1 MLNSCFIKFFC
12 ILTAYCLT
20 ANSVC
25 NATIIELQSLK
36 INFTNPK
43 EASAQAHWFPA
54 DKLSINKNGL
64 GWDGPTNALR
74 DGWIQTKPLAVGL
87 SWRPATSVSLKVSI
101 TPAPTEITLPNGQKT
116 TPYRGAI
123 FARYSPD
130 LKNWS
135 SWQELQSTPPT
146 KDLAQKKPGRNFSGR
161 LTVPNRQRSSYGPLL
176 SKYSKQ
182 DVPWKSDEEAAVK
195 WILNQQPDFFSE
207 NLPFIG
213 YVEFLFEGSFYGN
226 QRIQSFR
233 ADISYALSGL
243 HSIPRDKEVYKNRSS
258 TRWRLK
264 AKEIEETETKPN
276 QK

>member
-1 MLNSCFIKFFC
+1 MLNFCFIKSFC
-12 ILTAYCLT
+12 ILIVYCLT
-20 ANSVC
+20 VNSVC

-36 INFTNPK
+36 INFTNHK
-43 EASAQAHWFPA
+43 EASTQARWFPT

-64 GWDGPTNALR
+64 GWDGSSNALR

-87 SWRPATSVSLKVSI
+87 SWRPATSVALKVSI
-101 TPAPTEITLPNGQKT
+101 PPAPTEITLPNGQKT
-116 TPYRGAI
+116 TPYAGAV

-130 LKNWS
+130 SKNWS
-135 SWQELQSTPPT
+135 SWQELQTTPST
-146 KDLAQKKPGRNFSGR
+146 KDIAQKKTGRNFSGR
-161 LTVPNRQRSSYGPLL
+161 LTVPKRQRSSYSPLL

-195 WILNQQPDFFSE
+195 WILDQQPDFFSE

-213 YVEFLFEGSFYGN
+213 YVEFLFEGRFYGN

-264 AKEIEETETKPN
+264 AKEIEEAETKPN